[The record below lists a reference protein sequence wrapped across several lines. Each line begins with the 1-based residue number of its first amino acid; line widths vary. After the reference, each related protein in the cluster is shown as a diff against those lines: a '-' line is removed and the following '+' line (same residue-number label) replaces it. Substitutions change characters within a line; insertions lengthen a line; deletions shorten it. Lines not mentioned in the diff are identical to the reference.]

1 MKQITFI
8 CLTYNNCIFTDKQ
21 NHKKSEKVLQKLE
34 EIDDDADEN
43 SIGFV
48 KISEETLAYEY
59 GLEDLPSLVY
69 YRKKIPIVYS
79 GLYCAQKFFIFK
91 PEQFNNALFLGD
103 LENEK
108 KVLDW
113 LLEFRDTVDDPD
125 EYVEDSDEIEDVS
138 AGVLQRLIEDT
149 DALAVLFCKYNK
161 LDKWSNW

>member
-1 MKQITFI
+1 MAKFV
-8 CLTYNNCIFTDKQ
+8 LLSVDKQ

-34 EIDDDADEN
+34 EIDDDADEKDV
-43 SIGFV
+43 GFV
-48 KISEETLAYEY
+48 KISDETLAYEY

-79 GLYCAQKFFIFK
+79 GLCAL
-91 PEQFNNALFLGD
+91 ASVLFDTCVFLLGD

-138 AGVLQRLIEDT
+138 ASVLQRLIEDT
-149 DALAVLFCKYNK
+149 DALAVLFCE
-161 LDKWSNW
+161 LICDKV